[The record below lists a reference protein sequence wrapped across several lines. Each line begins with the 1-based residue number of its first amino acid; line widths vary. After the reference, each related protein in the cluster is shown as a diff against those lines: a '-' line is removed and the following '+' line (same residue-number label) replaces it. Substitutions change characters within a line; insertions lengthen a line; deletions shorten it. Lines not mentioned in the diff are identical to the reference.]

1 MKRQLV
7 KWLNVVLS
15 PLIILTIYFL
25 GFSIVGVWIV
35 PNIQWFVSKEV
46 IDRITTVTAKI
57 AIDTAI
63 LNLFFN
69 IIFLKLMSLIEITI
83 KISNKD
89 KTKELLIP
97 VDASEK
103 TKTIEVCIELDY
115 KCTFIKK
122 INAFIGRN
130 KLDIFIPDGLTYQV
144 KNKSD
149 FRNNC
154 IVDTIEK
161 GKITV
166 NLETILDESEYKNEV
181 YLLLVVKAKPS
192 YKLNKHVRTRV
203 SNSSKYIIFRCIS
216 FIFSILFVDS
226 KMDSHSVQARILE

>member
-15 PLIILTIYFL
+15 PSIILTIYFS
-25 GFSIVGVWIV
+25 GFSIVGFWIV
-35 PNIQWFVSKEV
+35 PNIQGLVSKEV

-69 IIFLKLMSLIEITI
+69 FIFLKLMSLIEITI

-97 VDASEK
+97 VDSSEK
-103 TKTIEVCIELDY
+103 TKTLEVCIELDY
-115 KCTFIKK
+115 KCSLIKAVNSFVGK
-122 INAFIGRN
+122 NNLNIY
-130 KLDIFIPDGLTYQV
+130 IPDGLTYQV

-149 FRNNC
+149 FRSNC
-154 IVDTIEK
+154 IIDTIEK
-161 GKITV
+161 GVITV
-166 NLETILDESEYKNEV
+166 NLDSILDESECKNEV
-181 YLLLVVKAKPS
+181 YVLLEIKAKPS
-192 YKLNKHVRTRV
+192 YKLNKYVRTKVRN
-203 SNSSKYIIFRCIS
+203 SNKNIIFRFIS